1 MRRPPA
7 LAALLPLSLA
17 LVACD
22 GGGMP
27 DPRDAADAY
36 AAAASRGDADAI
48 YGMLASRS
56 RAVLTRDEVAAKV
69 ADQKAELRDLARAIA
84 SPATE
89 VKAEAQVPYGD
100 GEHAS
105 LVVEDGEFRVSGAEA
120 LPAASRTPTQALEAL
135 RRVLARRSYAGLLR
149 VLSKRTRE
157 AVEADM
163 RSLVEG
169 LERPEGLDVRI
180 TGDLAVVEVP
190 GGHLVRLR
198 REGGAWHVEDF
209 D

>member
-1 MRRPPA
+1 
-7 LAALLPLSLA
+7 
-17 LVACD
+17 
-22 GGGMP
+22 MP
-27 DPRDAADAY
+27 DPREAAEAY
-36 AAAASRGDADAI
+36 ADAASRGDADAI
-48 YGMLASRS
+48 YGMMASRS
-56 RAVLTRDEVAAKV
+56 RAVITRDELATKV
-69 ADQKAELRDLARAIA
+69 ADQRQELKDLAKAIA

-100 GEHAS
+100 GEHAA
-105 LVVEDGEFRVSGAEA
+105 LVVEDGEFKVAGADA
-120 LPAASRTPTQALEAL
+120 LPAAARTPTQALEAL

-157 AVEADM
+157 AIEADM

-169 LERPEGLDVRI
+169 LERPEGLDVHV

-190 GGHLVRLR
+190 GGHIVRMR

-209 D
+209 E